1 MNTTIDGVESAM
13 TDFQFRAII
22 KMVLAILTETR
33 DIGKVEEALR
43 DIIGEKKESKESTSS
58 E

>member
-1 MNTTIDGVESAM
+1 MDTMVNGVESVM

-43 DIIGEKKESKESTSS
+43 DIIGEKKETQESCRS